1 MANNFGTGLNA
12 LHKVCKTAEEIDD
25 DTFNITL
32 SYEDIEA
39 LKGFSDLLT
48 YSTDGRI
55 IEDRNKAGV
64 KGQFNPT
71 AWRRELK

>member
-1 MANNFGTGLNA
+1 MLNNTLLNLLTGEIIMANNFGTGLNA

-39 LKGFSDLLT
+39 L
-48 YSTDGRI
+48 
-55 IEDRNKAGV
+55 
-64 KGQFNPT
+64 
-71 AWRRELK
+71 